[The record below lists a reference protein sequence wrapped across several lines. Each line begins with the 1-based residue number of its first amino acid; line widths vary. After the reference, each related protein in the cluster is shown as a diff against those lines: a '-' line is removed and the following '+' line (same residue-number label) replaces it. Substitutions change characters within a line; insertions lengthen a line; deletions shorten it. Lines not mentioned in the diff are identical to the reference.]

1 MRAATAGPPR
11 GAGDAVGGLA
21 EAEAVEEGL
30 EALAVLGEVD
40 GVGGGAEDGD
50 AGLVSAMAS
59 LRGVWPPNWTMTPW
73 SVPLDCSTRRISMT
87 CSKVTGSK

>member
-1 MRAATAGPPR
+1 
-11 GAGDAVGGLA
+11 VGLL
-21 EAEAVEEGL
+21 EAELVTRPL

-50 AGLVSAMAS
+50 ARLLSAMAS
-59 LRGVWPPNWTMTPW
+59 LRGVWPPNWTITPW